1 MYLVGVSKLG
11 SVLQVSHDNM
21 SHVTCHMSH
30 VVIENRVSSLDSRF
44 SILDSCRDR
53 ESSVNLLLNGTVR
66 GSHMSLGLQCLLCEE
81 HISVD

>member
-1 MYLVGVSKLG
+1 MMYVVGVSKLG

-21 SHVTCHMSH
+21 SHVP
-30 VVIENRVSSLDSRF
+30 
-44 SILDSCRDR
+44 
-53 ESSVNLLLNGTVR
+53 

>member
-1 MYLVGVSKLG
+1 MMYVVGISKLG

-21 SHVTCHMSH
+21 SHVTCSH
-30 VVIENRVSSLDSRF
+30 
-44 SILDSCRDR
+44 R